1 MLMRNERQYV
11 NNGQKVIQNAYSL
24 INEVIMHPS
33 IMWNKHFFYQLQSMP
48 PEELDVIHQWY
59 LEMNE
64 VCLFLINQLFFQKQ
78 KFYIREIERANEQ
91 LKETAA
97 KLFVKKGF
105 SKEQTDLFLKKV
117 NFMENREYFFHK
129 RN

>member
-1 MLMRNERQYV
+1 MPFEEQ
-11 NNGQKVIQNAYSL
+11 
-24 INEVIMHPS
+24 EVIH
-33 IMWNKHFFYQLQSMP
+33 
-48 PEELDVIHQWY
+48 EWY

-64 VCLFLINQLFFQKQ
+64 VCLFFDNHLFLQKQ
-78 KFYIREIERANEQ
+78 KFYIKEIERANEQ

-129 RN
+129 RNQMIERKDEADS